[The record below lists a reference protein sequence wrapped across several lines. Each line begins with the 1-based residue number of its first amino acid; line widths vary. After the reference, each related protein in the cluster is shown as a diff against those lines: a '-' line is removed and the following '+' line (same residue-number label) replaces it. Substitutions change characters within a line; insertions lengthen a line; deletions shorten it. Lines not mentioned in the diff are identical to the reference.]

1 MSAPLL
7 EVRGLSKHFSVRRRE
22 GWTRKVRPLRA
33 VDDVSFSL
41 QRGETLGLVGESGC
55 GKSTLG
61 RTVLGLLE
69 ATAGEVLFDGRRLGA
84 DDPELRRTAQIV
96 FQDPYTSLPPKMRVG
111 RIVAEPL
118 LIHDLLPHREIP
130 QRVASLLAD
139 VGLKPEHARALP
151 HQLSGGQRQR
161 VGIARALAVEPKLIV
176 ADEAVSALD
185 VSVQAQILNLL
196 KDLQEQRGIALL
208 FISHDLGVV
217 RYMSHRIAVMY
228 LGRIVEIGPAAEV
241 VDRSLHPYTR
251 GLLGAVPRLDARRSA
266 VRIDSE
272 PPNPVDPPDGCR
284 FHPRCPL
291 AVERCAEAPELLAW
305 LPDHHAACHFAL
317 ESLDAAQANSR
328 EPAPPREAS

>member
-1 MSAPLL
+1 
-7 EVRGLSKHFSVRRRE
+7 FSVRRRV
-22 GWTRKVRPLRA
+22 GWARSVHPLRA
-33 VDDVSFSL
+33 VDDVSFTL
-41 QRGETLGLVGESGC
+41 AAGETLGLVGESGC

-61 RTVLGLLE
+61 RTVLGLL
-69 ATAGEVLFDGRRLGA
+69 APTAGEVLFEGEQLTR
-84 DDPELRRTAQIV
+84 DDPRLRRTAQIV

-111 RIVAEPL
+111 RIIAEPL
-118 LIHDLLPHREIP
+118 LIHDLVPRSEIAE
-130 QRVASLLAD
+130 RVASLLRD
-139 VGLKPEHARALP
+139 VGLKREHASALP

-228 LGRIVEIGPAAEV
+228 LGRIVELGPALDLVEQP
-241 VDRSLHPYTR
+241 LHPYTR
-251 GLLGAVPRLDARRSA
+251 GLLAAVPRLDARRSA
-266 VRIDSE
+266 VRIESE

-284 FHPRCPL
+284 FHPRCPI
-291 AVERCAEAPELLAW
+291 AEPRCANDPPDLLAW
-305 LPDHHAACHFAL
+305 LPGRDAACHFAL
-317 ESLDAAQANSR
+317 NGTDAPAQVTGDR
-328 EPAPPREAS
+328 PQPPGAAS